1 MRHPFAGAAA
11 SFAHLAGLG
20 RRATRAET
28 DDRKDDQ
35 AKGKRA
41 EDDDGKDPDAKG
53 DDDNQD
59 PDAKGK
65 RAEGEDEE
73 AKGKRAEDDDNK
85 DPDAEDEDDKKDA
98 KAAKGKGQ
106 SYAAGRADERKRCA
120 LIFATPHAAGQ
131 AHVAARL
138 AFSTNLS
145 ATEAIGLLAETSASI
160 PQGKH
165 GLGERMAN
173 VPSPAV
179 GPDGGAGPEKGS
191 AAETVARMTAAY
203 DRATGGAAKK

>member
-41 EDDDGKDPDAKG
+41 E
-53 DDDNQD
+53 
-59 PDAKGK
+59 
-65 RAEGEDEE
+65 
-73 AKGKRAEDDDNK
+73 EDDK
-85 DPDAEDEDDKKDA
+85 DPDAEDPDDEKEKAEDDDTDPDAEDPDDEKEKAEDEDDA
-98 KAAKGKGQ
+98 KKAKSKGKG
-106 SYAAGRADERKRCA
+106 YAAGRADERKRCA
-120 LIFATPHAAGQ
+120 LIFATPHAEGQ

-160 PQGKH
+160 PQGKR
-165 GLGERMAN
+165 GLGERMSS
-173 VPSPAV
+173 VPNPAV
-179 GPDGGAGPEKGS
+179 GPDGGSAPEAGS
-191 AAETVARMTAAY
+191 AAETIARMTSVY
-203 DRATGGAAKK
+203 DRATGSTAKK

>member
-20 RRATRAET
+20 RRATKAET

-41 EDDDGKDPDAKG
+41 E
-53 DDDNQD
+53 
-59 PDAKGK
+59 
-65 RAEGEDEE
+65 E
-73 AKGKRAEDDDNK
+73 EDDK
-85 DPDAEDEDDKKDA
+85 DPDAEDSDDEKDKAEDDDKDPDAEDPDEEKDKAEDDDDA
-98 KAAKGKGQ
+98 KKAKSKGKG
-106 SYAAGRADERKRCA
+106 YAAGRADERKRCA
-120 LIFATPHAAGQ
+120 LIFATPHAEGQ

-138 AFSTNLS
+138 AFSTNLT

-160 PQGKH
+160 PQGKR

-179 GPDGGAGPEKGS
+179 GTDGGAGPEKGS